1 MEFRIERKI
10 EVNEWIATARWYYL
24 AGLFIIEASTIF
36 FSHSNVSFP
45 FWALILIFIFAIG
58 ANAGVFAFLKFA
70 RSKPEA
76 KGIDFIGGFQ
86 IAIDIALFLLIM
98 HFAGGIESVAIF
110 FLVLPVVSASLIFGV
125 RGSVTAALFSGAAI
139 NALHLAEYSGV
150 IPHASR
156 YAAETIEFSNLSI
169 ALTKTF
175 TISFFYLIVGIFSGY
190 GSRLL
195 FTREQLLSK
204 HTEKLDRESKQ
215 RAKQVEQLDTTA
227 RLLVR
232 RDLEL
237 TKINSELDKKLVEL
251 EKSEE
256 SVLKAFRDIE
266 NERNKTLA
274 IISNLTD
281 PIIVL
286 DEENKIN
293 LFNHAAV
300 DILGIHPQDLGAMVD
315 SKNHFSIENFDH
327 VIRHEFTFKPIEEDK
342 KLGTI
347 IEEMT
352 IKRQNMPDI
361 TYKVITANV
370 IDEDQHKLG
379 SMKIF
384 YDLTREKMI
393 DQMKSEFIS
402 IAAHQLRT
410 PLAAIKWIIKMVMDG
425 DSGPVNAEQKEM
437 LSKAFQSNDRIID
450 LVNDLLNVS
459 RIEEGRF
466 GYTFAMIP
474 FTEVLDIVIGNV
486 EKTAQDHKIKLVI
499 TKTDPVPTVWTDK
512 SRLTM
517 VLQNLIENSV
527 KYTPEYGKIEIIV
540 KTTKNNFLE
549 VKVKDNGVGIPETDK
564 HKLFSKFFRASN
576 VIRME
581 TEGTGLGLFIARN
594 IIEKNGGRIYVQ
606 SEEGRGTEVG
616 FTLPLQAP

>member
-1 MEFRIERKI
+1 MEFRTERKI
-10 EVNEWIATARWYYL
+10 EVNEWIAAARWYYL
-24 AGLFIIEASTIF
+24 AGLFIIEAFTIF

-58 ANAGVFAFLKFA
+58 ANAGVFAFLKYA

-86 IAIDIALFLLIM
+86 IAIDIVLFLLIM

-110 FLVLPVVSASLIFGV
+110 FLVLPIVSASLIFGV
-125 RGSVTAALFSGAAI
+125 RGSVGAALISCAAI

-156 YAAETIEFSNLSI
+156 YAAETVEFSNLSI

-327 VIRHEFTFKPIEEDK
+327 VIRHEFTFKPIEEDI

-370 IDEDQHKLG
+370 IDEDKHKLG

-425 DSGPVNAEQKEM
+425 DSGPVNAEQKDM

-499 TKTDPVPTVWTDK
+499 TKTDPVPAVWTDK